1 MENKKNPNIDY
12 NKYRYLLLAF
22 GLLTSTFLV
31 SMTFNIRSSYQPD
44 TGYEPPLPFENYI
57 PNIPIIEFDQPK
69 RKEQP
74 KPKAPTSITISE
86 LPIVAIKKNEL
97 IVPERVEGTE
107 LMNPIID
114 PLPVE
119 SFVKEFLVVEEQ
131 ASFPGGNEAWM
142 KYLMKNFKYPRAA
155 KRAGIEGRVFL
166 SFYVDVDGNLSNIEV
181 LRGIG
186 GGCDQEAIRVLKKS
200 PRWNP
205 GKQRGIAVKSPMT
218 LFITFRL
225 K

>member
-1 MENKKNPNIDY
+1 MENKKNRNVDY

-22 GLLTSTFLV
+22 GLMTSTLLV
-31 SMTFNIRSSYQPD
+31 SMTFNIRSSYQPNPGPD
-44 TGYEPPLPFENYI
+44 IPLPFENYI
-57 PNIPIIEFDQPK
+57 PNIPITEFDEPK
-69 RKEQP
+69 RKEKP
-74 KPKAPTSITISE
+74 KPKASTSITITE
-86 LPIVAIKKNEL
+86 LPIIATKESPKVI
-97 IVPERVEGTE
+97 PETIEGTE
-107 LMNPIID
+107 MMSPIFE

-119 SFVKEFLVVEEQ
+119 PFVKEFLVVEEQ

-142 KYLMKNFKYPRAA
+142 KYLVKNFKYPKVA
-155 KRAGIEGRVFL
+155 KRMGIEGRVFL
-166 SFYVDVDGNLSNIEV
+166 SFYVDVEGNLSNIEV

-200 PRWNP
+200 PKWNP

>member
-1 MENKKNPNIDY
+1 MESKKNPNIDY

-22 GLLTSTFLV
+22 GLLASTFLV
-31 SMTFNIRSSYQPD
+31 SMTFNIRSNYQPD
-44 TGYEPPLPFENYI
+44 SGNDIPLPFENYL
-57 PNIPIIEFDQPK
+57 PNIPIIEFDEPK
-69 RKEQP
+69 RKDKP
-74 KPKAPTSITISE
+74 KPKVSTSITITE
-86 LPIVAIKKNEL
+86 LL
-97 IVPERVEGTE
+97 IIPTKESPKVIPETIEGTE
-107 LMNPIID
+107 IMSPIFE

-119 SFVKEFLVVEEQ
+119 PFIKEFLVVEEQ
-131 ASFPGGNEAWM
+131 ASFPGGSEAWM
-142 KYLMKNFKYPRAA
+142 KYLMKNFKYPRVA
-155 KRAGIEGRVFL
+155 KRTGIEGRVFL
-166 SFYVDVDGNLSNIEV
+166 SFYVDVDGSLSNIEV

-200 PRWNP
+200 PKWNP